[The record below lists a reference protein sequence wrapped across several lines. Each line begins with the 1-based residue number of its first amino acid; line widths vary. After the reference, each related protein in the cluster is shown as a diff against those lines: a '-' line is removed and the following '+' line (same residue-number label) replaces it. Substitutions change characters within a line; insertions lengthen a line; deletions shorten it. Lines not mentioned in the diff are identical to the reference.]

1 MAKKNDKHAKKKDKH
16 DKKRGKNGARE
27 QLALKGLKRAGTAG
41 KENQDEATDVIRPT
55 LREVQ
60 TSLKQGYRDDPESA
74 SITSAVYSTTPAK
87 AEDPTRVRIAV
98 DGPNGVVLEIG
109 AHVAVGGKED
119 LACSGDIFLA
129 SLAACQELTIRLVAA
144 SMEIDLKRLDV
155 RVEGDWDVRGTLAVS
170 RESPIGFTAI
180 RVLVGLDA
188 DAPADKLE
196 RLLSSAERFCV
207 VSATLK
213 SAPPIEMITTLQ
225 GALEEGFMEE
235 IESE

>member
-1 MAKKNDKHAKKKDKH
+1 MAKKNDKHPRKKDKH
-16 DKKRGKNGARE
+16 DKKRDKNGSRK
-27 QLALKGLKRAGTAG
+27 QLVLKGLKTAVAD
-41 KENQDEATDVIRPT
+41 QDDKPTEVIRPT

-60 TSLKQGYRDDPESA
+60 TALKQGYRDDPESA
-74 SITSAVYSTTPAK
+74 FITSAAYSTTPAD

-144 SMEIDLKRLDV
+144 SMEIALAKLDV

-180 RVLVGLDA
+180 RVLVKLDA

-213 SAPPIEMITTLQ
+213 DAPPIEMIATIQ
-225 GALEEGFMEE
+225 AALDKGFMEE

>member
-1 MAKKNDKHAKKKDKH
+1 MTKKNDKHTRKKDKH
-16 DKKRGKNGARE
+16 DKKRDKNGSRK
-27 QLALKGLKRAGTAG
+27 QLALKGLKTAVDD
-41 KENQDEATDVIRPT
+41 QDDKPTEVIRPT

-60 TSLKQGYRDDPESA
+60 TALKQGYRDDPESA
-74 SITSAVYSTTPAK
+74 LITSAAYSTTPAD

-109 AHVAVGGKED
+109 AHVAVGGEED

-144 SMEIDLKRLDV
+144 SMEIALAKLDV

-180 RVLVGLDA
+180 RVLVKLDA

-213 SAPPIEMITTLQ
+213 DPPPIEMIATIQ
-225 GALEEGFMEE
+225 AALDKGFMEE

>member
-1 MAKKNDKHAKKKDKH
+1 MAKKNDKHTRKKDKH
-16 DKKRGKNGARE
+16 DKKRDKNGSRK
-27 QLALKGLKRAGTAG
+27 QLAPKGLKAAVAD
-41 KENQDEATDVIRPT
+41 QDDKPTEVIRPT

-60 TSLKQGYRDDPESA
+60 TALKQGYRDDPESA
-74 SITSAVYSTTPAK
+74 LITSAAYSTTLAD

-109 AHVAVGGKED
+109 AHVAVGGEED

-144 SMEIDLKRLDV
+144 SMEIALAKLDV

-180 RVLVGLDA
+180 RVLVKLDA

-213 SAPPIEMITTLQ
+213 DAPPIEMIATIQ
-225 GALEEGFMEE
+225 AALDKGFMEE

>member
-1 MAKKNDKHAKKKDKH
+1 MAKKNDKHTRKKDKH
-16 DKKRGKNGARE
+16 DKKRDKNGSRK
-27 QLALKGLKRAGTAG
+27 QLAPKGLKTAVAD
-41 KENQDEATDVIRPT
+41 QDDKPTEVIRPT

-60 TSLKQGYRDDPESA
+60 TALKQGYRDDPESA
-74 SITSAVYSTTPAK
+74 LITSAAYSTTLAD
-87 AEDPTRVRIAV
+87 AQDPTRVRIAV

-109 AHVAVGGKED
+109 AHVAVGGEED

-144 SMEIDLKRLDV
+144 SMEIALAKLDV

-180 RVLVGLDA
+180 RVLVKLDA

-213 SAPPIEMITTLQ
+213 DAPPIEMIATIQ
-225 GALEEGFMEE
+225 AALDKGFMEE

>member
-1 MAKKNDKHAKKKDKH
+1 MAKKNDKHPRKKDKH
-16 DKKRGKNGARE
+16 DKKRDKNGSRK
-27 QLALKGLKRAGTAG
+27 QLALKGLKTAVDD
-41 KENQDEATDVIRPT
+41 QDDKPTDVIRPT

-60 TSLKQGYRDDPESA
+60 TALKQGYRDDPESA
-74 SITSAVYSTTPAK
+74 LITSAAYSTTLAD

-109 AHVAVGGKED
+109 AHVAVGGEED

-129 SLAACQELTIRLVAA
+129 SLVACQELTIRLVAA
-144 SMEIDLKRLDV
+144 SMEIALAKLDV

-170 RESPIGFTAI
+170 RESPIGFSAI
-180 RVLVGLDA
+180 RVLVKLDA

-213 SAPPIEMITTLQ
+213 DPPPIEMIATIQ
-225 GALEEGFMEE
+225 AALDKGFMEE